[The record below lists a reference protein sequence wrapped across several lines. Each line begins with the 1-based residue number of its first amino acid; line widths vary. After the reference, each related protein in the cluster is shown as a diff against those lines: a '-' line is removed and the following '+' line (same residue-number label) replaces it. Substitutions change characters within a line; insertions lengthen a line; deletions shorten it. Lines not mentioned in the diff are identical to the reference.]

1 MFKTLD
7 KCRLCSGPFYQK
19 TLKLKDTPP
28 ANELYQT
35 REQARAADK
44 FPLEV
49 VMCSDCKH
57 VQLKHIVNPK
67 RLFDDYIYKSGTSS
81 FFKQHFD
88 KLAEQIVSNFSI
100 QSYVLE
106 IGSNDGILLKSL
118 EDRAIKSIGVEP
130 SAFLARECISS
141 NQIIYNTYFNQQVV
155 CEILTTHGQA
165 SIVVGNNVFAHIE
178 DLNEAFKNVAN
189 VLNPTGMFIFEVAHF
204 KYIFTNGI
212 FDTIYHEHM
221 SYHTAFSMEKFA
233 KNFGFKVV
241 DIEEIPSHG
250 GSLRFFLSKDQN
262 MAIHPS
268 VQEIVKDEIALGLNN
283 EKVLGL
289 IEEKIDSI
297 KSSVIQIT
305 DDLISNIGTKF
316 FGYGAPAKV
325 VTFLAQ
331 MELEDLDLIGIIDDN
346 LSKQGKYLPGSG
358 FKVSSVEEVKKILL
372 SSAKTHTNGSTCLIF
387 PWNLKSEILKKLK
400 EWVPSNSNAVLFFP
414 TVEMVEI

>member
-28 ANELYQT
+28 ANELYAT

-49 VMCSDCKH
+49 VMCTECKH

-88 KLAEQIVSNFSI
+88 KLAEQIVSDFPIS
-100 QSYVLE
+100 SYVLE
-106 IGSNDGILLKSL
+106 IGSNDGILLRSL
-118 EDRAIKSIGVEP
+118 EIREVKSIGVEP
-130 SAFLARECISS
+130 SKFLAKECTSS
-141 NQIIYNTYFNQQVV
+141 NQIVYNSYFDQQVV
-155 CEILTTHGQA
+155 NEILSNHGHA
-165 SIVVGNNVFAHIE
+165 SVVVGNNVFAHIE
-178 DLNEAFKNVAN
+178 DLYEAFKNVAK

-204 KYIFTNGI
+204 KYIYTNGI

-241 DIEEIPSHG
+241 KIEEVSSHG
-250 GSLRFFLSKDQN
+250 GSLRFFLSKDQS
-262 MAIHPS
+262 MSIDSS
-268 VQEIVKDEIALGLNN
+268 VQEIVKDEVILGLNN

-289 IEEKIDSI
+289 IEEKINSI
-297 KSSVIQIT
+297 KSLVIQIT
-305 DDLISNIGTKF
+305 DDLISNSVTNF

-331 MELEDLDLIGIIDDN
+331 MELENLDLIGVIDDN
-346 LSKQGKYLPGSG
+346 LSKQGKFLPGSG
-358 FKVSSVEEVKKILL
+358 FKISSVEEVKNSLL
-372 SSAKTHTNGSTCLIF
+372 SSNKTHANGSTCFIF
-387 PWNLKSEILKKLK
+387 PWNLKFEILQKLK
-400 EWVPSNSNAVLFFP
+400 EWVPNHSNAVVFFP
-414 TVEMVEI
+414 KVEKVDI

>member
-1 MFKTLD
+1 MFKTLN

-28 ANELYQT
+28 ANELYVT

-49 VMCSDCKH
+49 VMCTECKH

-67 RLFDDYIYKSGTSS
+67 RLFDDYVYKSGTSS
-81 FFKQHFD
+81 FFKHHFD
-88 KLAEQIVSNFSI
+88 KLAEQVVSKFPI

-106 IGSNDGILLKSL
+106 IGSNDGILLRSF
-118 EDRAIKSIGVEP
+118 ENREVKSIGVEP
-130 SAFLARECISS
+130 SAFLANECISS
-141 NQIIYNTYFNQQVV
+141 NQTVYNSYFNQQVV
-155 CEILTTHGQA
+155 NEILTTHGHA

-178 DLNEAFKNVAN
+178 DLNEAFKNVTN

-204 KYIFTNGI
+204 KYIYTIGI

-233 KNFGFKVV
+233 RNFGFKIVS
-241 DIEEIPSHG
+241 IEEIPSHG

-262 MAIHPS
+262 MKVDSS
-268 VQEIVKDEIALGLNN
+268 VDEIIKDEVALGLNT
-283 EKVLGL
+283 EKALEL
-289 IEEKIDSI
+289 IEEKIKSI
-297 KSSVIQIT
+297 KLSVSQIIGN
-305 DDLISNIGTKF
+305 LLSNQDMKF

-331 MELEDLDLIGIIDDN
+331 MDLENLDLIGVIDDN

-358 FKVSSVEEVKKILL
+358 FKVSSVEEVKQNLVGSNKIN
-372 SSAKTHTNGSTCLIF
+372 TNISTCLIF

-400 EWVPSNSNAVLFFP
+400 EWSPTHSNAVLFFP
-414 TVEMVEI
+414 TVEKVDI

>member
-28 ANELYQT
+28 ANELYPT

-49 VMCSDCKH
+49 VMCTECKH

-67 RLFDDYIYKSGTSS
+67 RLFDDYVYKSGTSS

-88 KLAEQIVSNFSI
+88 KLAEQVVSKFPI

-106 IGSNDGILLKSL
+106 IGSNDGILLRSF
-118 EDRAIKSIGVEP
+118 ENREVKSIGVEP
-130 SAFLARECISS
+130 SKFLANECISN
-141 NQIIYNTYFNQQVV
+141 NQTVYNSYFSQQLVN
-155 CEILTTHGQA
+155 EILTTHGHA

-178 DLNEAFKNVAN
+178 NLNEAFKNVAN
-189 VLNPTGMFIFEVAHF
+189 VLNPSGMFIFEVAHF
-204 KYIFTNGI
+204 KHIYTIGI

-241 DIEEIPSHG
+241 NIEEIPSHG

-262 MAIHPS
+262 MKVDSS
-268 VQEIVKDEIALGLNN
+268 VNEIIKDEVALGLNT
-283 EKVLGL
+283 EKALEL
-289 IEEKIDSI
+289 IEEKIKSI
-297 KSSVIQIT
+297 KLSVSQIIGN
-305 DDLISNIGTKF
+305 LLSNKDMKF

-331 MELEDLDLIGIIDDN
+331 MDLENLDLIGVIDDN

-358 FKVSSVEEVKKILL
+358 FKISSVEEVKQNLI
-372 SSAKTHTNGSTCLIF
+372 SSNKVNVNSSTCLIF
-387 PWNLKSEILKKLK
+387 PWNLKFEILKKLE
-400 EWVPSNSNAVLFFP
+400 EWEPSHSNAVLFFP
-414 TVEMVEI
+414 KVEKVDI

>member
-7 KCRLCSGPFYQK
+7 KCRLCSGPFYQQ

-28 ANELYQT
+28 ANELYPT

-49 VMCSDCKH
+49 VMCTECKH
-57 VQLKHIVNPK
+57 AQLKHIVNPK

-88 KLAEQIVSNFSI
+88 KLAEQIVSNFPI

-106 IGSNDGILLKSL
+106 IGSNDGILLRSL

-130 SAFLARECISS
+130 STFLAKECISS
-141 NQIIYNTYFNQQVV
+141 NQIVYNSYFNQEVV
-155 CEILTTHGQA
+155 SEILTNHGQA

-178 DLNEAFKNVAN
+178 DLKEAFKNVAN

-241 DIEEIPSHG
+241 NIEEIPSHG
-250 GSLRFFLSKDQN
+250 GSLRFFLSKDEN
-262 MAIHPS
+262 MTVHPS
-268 VQEIVKDEIALGLNN
+268 VQEIVKEEIALGLNN
-283 EKVLGL
+283 EKILGL
-289 IEEKIDSI
+289 IEEKINSI
-297 KSSVIQIT
+297 KSSVIQIIGE
-305 DDLISNIGTKF
+305 LISNTSIKF

-331 MELEDLDLIGIIDDN
+331 MELEDLDLIGVIDDN

-358 FKVSSVEEVKKILL
+358 FKVSSAEEVKKILL
-372 SSAKTHTNGSTCLIF
+372 SSDKTHTNGSTCLIF

-414 TVEMVEI
+414 TVEKVEI

>member
-28 ANELYQT
+28 ANELYPT

-49 VMCSDCKH
+49 VMCTECKH

-67 RLFDDYIYKSGTSS
+67 RLFDDYVYKSGTSS

-88 KLAEQIVSNFSI
+88 KLAEQVVSKFPI

-106 IGSNDGILLKSL
+106 IGSNDGILLRSF
-118 EDRAIKSIGVEP
+118 ENREVKSIGVEP
-130 SAFLARECISS
+130 SAFLANECISS
-141 NQIIYNTYFNQQVV
+141 NQTVYNSYFNQQVV
-155 CEILTTHGQA
+155 NEILTTHGHA

-204 KYIFTNGI
+204 KYIYTIGI

-233 KNFGFKVV
+233 RNFGFKIVS
-241 DIEEIPSHG
+241 IEEIPSHG

-262 MAIHPS
+262 MKVDSS
-268 VQEIVKDEIALGLNN
+268 VDEIIKDEVALGLNT
-283 EKVLGL
+283 EKALEL
-289 IEEKIDSI
+289 IEENIKSI
-297 KSSVIQIT
+297 KLSVSQIIGN
-305 DDLISNIGTKF
+305 LLSNEDMKF

-331 MELEDLDLIGIIDDN
+331 MDLENLDLIGVIDDN

-358 FKVSSVEEVKKILL
+358 FKISSVEEVKQNLI
-372 SSAKTHTNGSTCLIF
+372 SSNKVNVNSSTCLIF
-387 PWNLKSEILKKLK
+387 PWNLKFEILKKLE
-400 EWVPSNSNAVLFFP
+400 EWEPSHSNAVLFFP
-414 TVEMVEI
+414 KVEKVDI

>member
-7 KCRLCSGPFYQK
+7 KCRLCSGPFHQK

-28 ANELYQT
+28 ANELYPT

-49 VMCSDCKH
+49 VMCIECKH
-57 VQLKHIVNPK
+57 AQLKHIVNPK

-88 KLAEQIVSNFSI
+88 KLAEQIVSNFPI

-106 IGSNDGILLKSL
+106 IGSNDGILLRSL

-130 SAFLARECISS
+130 SEFLATECISS
-141 NQIIYNTYFNQQVV
+141 NQIVYNSYFNQQVV
-155 CEILTTHGQA
+155 SEILTTHGQA

-233 KNFGFKVV
+233 KNFGFKIVN
-241 DIEEIPSHG
+241 IEEIPSHG

-262 MAIHPS
+262 MKVEPS
-268 VQEIVKDEIALGLNN
+268 VNEIIKDEVALGLNS
-283 EKVLGL
+283 EEALGL
-289 IEEKIDSI
+289 IEAKIKSI
-297 KSSVIQIT
+297 KLSVSQIT
-305 DDLISNIGTKF
+305 NSLLSNKGMKF

-331 MELEDLDLIGIIDDN
+331 MDLENLDLIGIIDDN

-358 FKVSSVEEVKKILL
+358 FKISSVEEVKQNLISSNKINAF
-372 SSAKTHTNGSTCLIF
+372 SSTCLIF
-387 PWNLKSEILKKLK
+387 PWNLKFEIIKKLK
-400 EWVPSNSNAVLFFP
+400 EWAPSHSNVIVFFP
-414 TVEMVEI
+414 KVEKVDI

>member
-19 TLKLKDTPP
+19 MLKLKDTPP
-28 ANELYQT
+28 ANELYVT

-49 VMCSDCKH
+49 VMCAECKH

-67 RLFDDYIYKSGTSS
+67 RLFDDYVYKSGTSS

-88 KLAEQIVSNFSI
+88 KLAEQVVSKFPI
-100 QSYVLE
+100 PSYVLE
-106 IGSNDGILLKSL
+106 IGSNDGILLRSF
-118 EDRAIKSIGVEP
+118 ENREVKSIGVEP
-130 SAFLARECISS
+130 SAFLANECISS
-141 NQIIYNTYFNQQVV
+141 NQTVYNSYFNQQVV
-155 CEILTTHGQA
+155 NEILTTHGHA

-204 KYIFTNGI
+204 KYIYTIGI

-233 KNFGFKVV
+233 RNFGFKIVS
-241 DIEEIPSHG
+241 IEEIPSHG

-262 MAIHPS
+262 MKVDSS
-268 VQEIVKDEIALGLNN
+268 VNEIIKDEVSLGLNT
-283 EKVLGL
+283 EKALEL
-289 IEEKIDSI
+289 IEEKIKSI
-297 KSSVIQIT
+297 KLSVSQIIGN
-305 DDLISNIGTKF
+305 LLSNQDMKF

-331 MELEDLDLIGIIDDN
+331 MDLENLDLIGVIDDN

-358 FKVSSVEEVKKILL
+358 FKVSSVEEVKQNLMGSNKINTT
-372 SSAKTHTNGSTCLIF
+372 SSTCLIF

-400 EWVPSNSNAVLFFP
+400 EWSPTHTNAVLFFP
-414 TVEMVEI
+414 TVEKVDI

>member
-28 ANELYQT
+28 ANELYPT

-57 VQLKHIVNPK
+57 VQLKHIVSPK

-88 KLAEQIVSNFSI
+88 KLAEQIVSSFPI

-118 EDRAIKSIGVEP
+118 ENRAIKSIGVEP
-130 SAFLARECISS
+130 STFLAKECISS
-141 NQIIYNTYFNQQVV
+141 NQTVYNSYFNQQIVS
-155 CEILTTHGQA
+155 EILTTHGAA
-165 SIVVGNNVFAHIE
+165 SVVVGNNVFAHIE
-178 DLNEAFKNVAN
+178 DLNEAFKNVAE
-189 VLNPTGMFIFEVAHF
+189 VLNPTGIFIFEVAHF

-233 KNFGFKVV
+233 KNFGFKIVN
-241 DIEEIPSHG
+241 IEEISPHG
-250 GSLRFFLSKDQN
+250 GSLRFFLSKN
-262 MAIHPS
+262 EGTSIYPS
-268 VQEIVKDEIALGLNN
+268 VQKIINDEITLGLNSD
-283 EKVLGL
+283 KVLGL
-289 IEEKIDSI
+289 IEEKINSI
-297 KSSVIQIT
+297 KSAVIQIT
-305 DDLISNIGTKF
+305 NGLISNVDTKF

-331 MELEDLDLIGIIDDN
+331 MELENLDLIGVIDDN

-358 FKVSSVEEVKKILL
+358 FKVSSAEEVKKILI
-372 SSAKTHTNGSTCLIF
+372 STNKTHTNGSTCLIF
-387 PWNLKSEILKKLK
+387 PWNLKFEILEKLK
-400 EWVPSNSNAVLFFP
+400 EWVPSDSNAVLFFP
-414 TVEMVEI
+414 TVEKVNI

>member
-28 ANELYQT
+28 ANELYVT
-35 REQARAADK
+35 REQARAAEK

-49 VMCSDCKH
+49 VMCTECKH

-67 RLFDDYIYKSGTSS
+67 RLFDDYVYKSGTSS

-88 KLAEQIVSNFSI
+88 KLAEQIISKFSI

-106 IGSNDGILLKSL
+106 IGSNDGILLRSF
-118 EDRAIKSIGVEP
+118 ENREVKSIGVEP
-130 SAFLARECISS
+130 STFLANECISS
-141 NQIIYNTYFNQQVV
+141 NQTVYNSYFDQQLVS
-155 CEILTTHGQA
+155 EILSNHGRA

-204 KYIFTNGI
+204 KYIYTIGI

-233 KNFGFKVV
+233 RNFGFKIVN
-241 DIEEIPSHG
+241 IEEISSHG
-250 GSLRFFLSKDQN
+250 GSLRFFLSKDPN
-262 MAIHPS
+262 MKVDSS
-268 VQEIVKDEIALGLNN
+268 VNEIIKDEVALGLNT
-283 EKVLGL
+283 EKALEL
-289 IEEKIDSI
+289 IEEKIKSI
-297 KSSVIQIT
+297 KLSVSQIIGNLLSSE
-305 DDLISNIGTKF
+305 DTKF

-331 MELEDLDLIGIIDDN
+331 MDLENLDLIGVIDDN

-358 FKVSSVEEVKKILL
+358 FKVSSVEEVKQDLMGSDKININ
-372 SSAKTHTNGSTCLIF
+372 SSTCLIF
-387 PWNLKSEILKKLK
+387 PWNLKSEIIKKLK
-400 EWVPSNSNAVLFFP
+400 EWAPTHSNAVSFFP
-414 TVEMVEI
+414 TVEKVNI

>member
-28 ANELYQT
+28 ANELYVT

-49 VMCSDCKH
+49 VMCTECKH
-57 VQLKHIVNPK
+57 AQLKHIIDTK
-67 RLFDDYIYKSGTSS
+67 RLFDDYVYKSGTSS
-81 FFKQHFD
+81 FFKHHFD
-88 KLAEQIVSNFSI
+88 NLAEQVVSKFPI

-106 IGSNDGILLKSL
+106 IGSNDGILLRSF
-118 EDRAIKSIGVEP
+118 ENREVKSIGVEP
-130 SAFLARECISS
+130 SAFLANECISS
-141 NQIIYNTYFNQQVV
+141 NQTVYNSYFNQQVV
-155 CEILTTHGQA
+155 NEILTTHGHA

-204 KYIFTNGI
+204 KYIYTIGI

-233 KNFGFKVV
+233 RNFGFKIVS
-241 DIEEIPSHG
+241 IEEIPSHG

-262 MAIHPS
+262 MKVDSS
-268 VQEIVKDEIALGLNN
+268 VDEIIKDEVALGLNT
-283 EKVLGL
+283 EKALEL
-289 IEEKIDSI
+289 IEEKIKSI
-297 KSSVIQIT
+297 KLSVSQIIGN
-305 DDLISNIGTKF
+305 LLSNQDMKF

-331 MELEDLDLIGIIDDN
+331 MDLENLDLIGVIDDN

-358 FKVSSVEEVKKILL
+358 FRVSSFEEVKQNLMGSNKIN
-372 SSAKTHTNGSTCLIF
+372 TNSSTCLIF
-387 PWNLKSEILKKLK
+387 PWNLKSEITKKLK
-400 EWVPSNSNAVLFFP
+400 EWAPNHSNAVLFFP
-414 TVEMVEI
+414 TVEKVDI

>member
-28 ANELYQT
+28 ANELYPT

-57 VQLKHIVNPK
+57 VQLKHIISPK

-88 KLAEQIVSNFSI
+88 KLAEQIVSKFSI
-100 QSYVLE
+100 PSYVLE
-106 IGSNDGILLKSL
+106 IGSNDGILLRSL
-118 EDRAIKSIGVEP
+118 ENRKVKSIGVEP
-130 SAFLARECISS
+130 STFLAKECISN
-141 NQIIYNTYFNQQVV
+141 NQIVYNSYFNQQVV
-155 CEILTTHGQA
+155 DEILKTHGTA

-178 DLNEAFKNVAN
+178 DLNEAFKNVAA
-189 VLNPTGMFIFEVAHF
+189 VLNPSGMFIFEVAHF
-204 KYIFTNGI
+204 KYIYTIGI

-221 SYHTAFSMEKFA
+221 SYHTAFSMEMFA
-233 KNFGFKVV
+233 KNFGFKIVN
-241 DIEEIPSHG
+241 IEEIPSHG
-250 GSLRFFLSKDQN
+250 GSLRFFLSKDQS
-262 MAIHPS
+262 MSVESS
-268 VQEIVKDEIALGLNN
+268 VQEIIKDEIALELNS
-283 EKVLGL
+283 EKILAL
-289 IEEKIDSI
+289 IEEKI
-297 KSSVIQIT
+297 KSTKLSVEQIT
-305 DDLISNIGTKF
+305 NNLLSNDDMKF

-331 MELEDLDLIGIIDDN
+331 MDLENLDLVGVIDDN

-358 FKVSSVEEVKKILL
+358 FKVSSVEEVKQNLI
-372 SSAKTHTNGSTCLIF
+372 SSNNINTSSSTCFIF

-400 EWVPSNSNAVLFFP
+400 EWAPSHSNAVLFFP
-414 TVEMVEI
+414 KVEKVDI

>member
-19 TLKLKDTPP
+19 MLKLKDTPP
-28 ANELYQT
+28 ANELYVT

-49 VMCSDCKH
+49 VMCTECKH

-67 RLFDDYIYKSGTSS
+67 RLFDDYVYKSGTSS
-81 FFKQHFD
+81 FFKHHFD
-88 KLAEQIVSNFSI
+88 NLAEQVVSKFPI

-106 IGSNDGILLKSL
+106 IGSNDGILLRSF
-118 EDRAIKSIGVEP
+118 ENREVKSIGVEP
-130 SAFLARECISS
+130 SAFLANECISS
-141 NQIIYNTYFNQQVV
+141 NQTVYNCYFNQQVV
-155 CEILTTHGQA
+155 KEILTTHGHA

-204 KYIFTNGI
+204 KYIYTIGI

-221 SYHTAFSMEKFA
+221 SYHTAFSMERFA
-233 KNFGFKVV
+233 RNFGFKIVS
-241 DIEEIPSHG
+241 IEEIPSHG

-262 MAIHPS
+262 MKVDSS
-268 VQEIVKDEIALGLNN
+268 VDEIIKDEVALGLNT
-283 EKVLGL
+283 EKALEL
-289 IEEKIDSI
+289 IEEKIKSI
-297 KSSVIQIT
+297 KLSVSQIIGN
-305 DDLISNIGTKF
+305 LLSNQDMKF

-331 MELEDLDLIGIIDDN
+331 MDLENLDLIGVIDDN

-358 FKVSSVEEVKKILL
+358 FKVSSVEEVKQNLMGSNKINTK
-372 SSAKTHTNGSTCLIF
+372 SSTCLIF
-387 PWNLKSEILKKLK
+387 PWNLKPEILKKLK
-400 EWVPSNSNAVLFFP
+400 EWAPTHSNAVLFFP
-414 TVEMVEI
+414 TVEKVDI

>member
-28 ANELYQT
+28 ANELYPT

-57 VQLKHIVNPK
+57 VQLKHIVSPK

-88 KLAEQIVSNFSI
+88 KLAEQIVSSFPI

-118 EDRAIKSIGVEP
+118 ENRAIKSIGVEP
-130 SAFLARECISS
+130 STFLAKECISS
-141 NQIIYNTYFNQQVV
+141 NQTVYNSYFNQQIVS
-155 CEILTTHGQA
+155 EILTTHGAA
-165 SIVVGNNVFAHIE
+165 SVVVGNNVFAHIE
-178 DLNEAFKNVAN
+178 DLNEAFKNVSE
-189 VLNPTGMFIFEVAHF
+189 VLNPSGMFIFEVAHF
-204 KYIFTNGI
+204 KYISTIGI

-221 SYHTAFSMEKFA
+221 SYHTAFSMERFA
-233 KNFGFKVV
+233 KNFGFKIVN
-241 DIEEIPSHG
+241 IEEIPSHG
-250 GSLRFFLSKDQN
+250 GSLRFFLSKDQS
-262 MAIHPS
+262 MSEEPS
-268 VQEIVKDEIALGLNN
+268 VQEIIKDEIALELNS
-283 EKVLGL
+283 EKILAL
-289 IEEKIDSI
+289 IEEKI
-297 KSSVIQIT
+297 KSTKLSVEQIT
-305 DDLISNIGTKF
+305 NDLLSNDGMKF

-331 MELEDLDLIGIIDDN
+331 MDLENLDLVGVIDDN

-358 FKVSSVEEVKKILL
+358 FKVSSAEEVKKILI
-372 SSAKTHTNGSTCLIF
+372 STNKTHTNGSTCLIF
-387 PWNLKSEILKKLK
+387 PWNLKFEILEKLK
-400 EWVPSNSNAVLFFP
+400 EWVPSDSNAVLFFP

>member
-28 ANELYQT
+28 ANELYVT
-35 REQARAADK
+35 REQARAAEK

-49 VMCSDCKH
+49 VMCTECKH

-67 RLFDDYIYKSGTSS
+67 RLFDDYVYKSGTSS

-88 KLAEQIVSNFSI
+88 KLAEQIISKFSI

-106 IGSNDGILLKSL
+106 IGSNDGILLRSF
-118 EDRAIKSIGVEP
+118 ENREVKSIGVEP
-130 SAFLARECISS
+130 STFLANECISS
-141 NQIIYNTYFNQQVV
+141 NQTVYNSYFDQQLVS
-155 CEILTTHGQA
+155 EILSNHGRA

-204 KYIFTNGI
+204 KYIYTIGI

-233 KNFGFKVV
+233 RNFGFKIVN
-241 DIEEIPSHG
+241 IEEISSHG
-250 GSLRFFLSKDQN
+250 GSLRFFLSKDPN
-262 MAIHPS
+262 MKVDSS
-268 VQEIVKDEIALGLNN
+268 VNEIIKDEVALGLNT
-283 EKVLGL
+283 EKALEL
-289 IEEKIDSI
+289 IEEKIKSI
-297 KSSVIQIT
+297 KLSVSQIIGNLLSSE
-305 DDLISNIGTKF
+305 DMKF

-331 MELEDLDLIGIIDDN
+331 MDLENLDLIGVIDDN

-358 FKVSSVEEVKKILL
+358 FKVSSVEEVKQDLMGSDKININ
-372 SSAKTHTNGSTCLIF
+372 SSTCLIF
-387 PWNLKSEILKKLK
+387 PWNLKSEIIKKLK
-400 EWVPSNSNAVLFFP
+400 EWAPTHSNAVSFFP
-414 TVEMVEI
+414 TVEKVNI